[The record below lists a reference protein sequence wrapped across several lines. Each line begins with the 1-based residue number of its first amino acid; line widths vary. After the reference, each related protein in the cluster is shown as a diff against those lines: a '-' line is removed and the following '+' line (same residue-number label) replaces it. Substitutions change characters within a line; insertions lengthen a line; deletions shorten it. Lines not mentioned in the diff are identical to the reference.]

1 MQTAIPCTMMRGG
14 TSRGPYFLATDL
26 PADWATREQVLL
38 AAMGSPNAQ
47 QIDGIGGGTSLTS
60 KAAIVSRSSHPT
72 ADVDYLFA
80 QVGIDRLHVDIGPSC
95 GNILAGVGPFA
106 IDAGLVTPTGDETV
120 VRVRNVNTDKLI
132 EVCVRTPGGQ
142 VEYEGNTRIDGVEGS
157 AAPVLLN
164 FLDVA
169 GSKTGSLL
177 PTGNVWD
184 LVEGVP
190 VTCIDAS
197 VPMVIIDAA
206 SLGKTGAESKAEL
219 DGDSEL
225 LARIEKIRLAAAWKM
240 GLGDASG
247 KVIPKVA
254 LVSAPRHGGTL
265 TSRYF
270 VPDNCHASHAVTGA
284 ICVSASAL
292 LPGSVSAPLAT
303 PVAANGQVR
312 LEHPSGQIDIVL
324 DSAPTAKGIEI
335 RRAGVVR
342 TARRLFRGELYVP
355 GSTWNGHHSR
365 AS

>member
-26 PADWATREQVLL
+26 PADWATQEQVLL

-60 KAAIVSRSSHPT
+60 KAAIISRSSHSH

-80 QVGIDRLHVDIGPSC
+80 QVGIDRLHVDIAPSC

-106 IDAGLVTPTGDETV
+106 IDAGLVMPAGDETV

-132 EVCVRTPGGQ
+132 EVRVRTPNGQ
-142 VEYEGNTRIDGVEGS
+142 VEYEGNTRIDGIEGT

-169 GSKTGSLL
+169 GSKTGKLL

-184 LVEGVP
+184 LIDGVP
-190 VTCIDAS
+190 VTCIDAA
-197 VPMVIIDAA
+197 VPMVIIAAA
-206 SLGKTGAESKAEL
+206 SLGKTGAETKAEF
-219 DGDSEL
+219 DGDTEL

-247 KVIPKVA
+247 MVVPKVA
-254 LVSAPRHGGTL
+254 LVSTPRHGGTL

-284 ICVSASAL
+284 ICVGTSVL
-292 LPGSVSAPLAT
+292 LPGSVSAPLAA
-303 PVAANGQVR
+303 PVDGDGRVR

-324 DSAPTAKGIEI
+324 DTAPTAKGIEI

-355 GSTWNGHHSR
+355 SSIWRGPHAK